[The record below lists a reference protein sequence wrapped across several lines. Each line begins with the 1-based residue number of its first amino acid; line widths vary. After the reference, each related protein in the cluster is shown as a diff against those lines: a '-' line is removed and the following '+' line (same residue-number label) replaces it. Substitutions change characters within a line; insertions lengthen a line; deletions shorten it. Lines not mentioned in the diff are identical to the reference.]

1 MRQLVYISTIEL
13 TLFNIQF
20 SFNNYRYNL
29 IKLEIR
35 MKFHIIALCALSLL
49 LFSCTLKKEEMV
61 ETPAQLKKVP
71 FTPQSDSSI
80 TIDQMRKWL
89 SCNKRLDSL
98 SFTFLDLFKTD
109 DSELRLQYQQNF
121 IAAQDMIC
129 VQQGLTGGYEEY
141 VWILRN
147 SGNRKNKKVLESLN
161 LTPY

>member
-1 MRQLVYISTIEL
+1 
-13 TLFNIQF
+13 
-20 SFNNYRYNL
+20 
-29 IKLEIR
+29 
-35 MKFHIIALCALSLL
+35 MKFHKITLYTLFLL
-49 LFSCTLKKEEMV
+49 LFSCTLSKEEKV

-98 SFTFLDLFKTD
+98 GYAFLDLFKTD

-121 IAAQDMIC
+121 IASQDTIC

-147 SGNRKNKKVLESLN
+147 SGNKRNKKVLESLN
-161 LTPY
+161 LITYSPSEGSKKRNRHKLLKQFSYLNQMLLLPRH

>member
-1 MRQLVYISTIEL
+1 
-13 TLFNIQF
+13 
-20 SFNNYRYNL
+20 
-29 IKLEIR
+29 

>member
-1 MRQLVYISTIEL
+1 
-13 TLFNIQF
+13 
-20 SFNNYRYNL
+20 
-29 IKLEIR
+29 

-49 LFSCTLKKEEMV
+49 LFSCTLKKEEKV
-61 ETPAQLKKVP
+61 EIPVQLKKVP
-71 FTPQSDSSI
+71 FTPKADSSI

-121 IAAQDMIC
+121 IAAQDTIC
-129 VQQGLTGGYEEY
+129 VQQGLTGGHEEY

-147 SGNRKNKKVLESLN
+147 SSNRKNKKVLESLN